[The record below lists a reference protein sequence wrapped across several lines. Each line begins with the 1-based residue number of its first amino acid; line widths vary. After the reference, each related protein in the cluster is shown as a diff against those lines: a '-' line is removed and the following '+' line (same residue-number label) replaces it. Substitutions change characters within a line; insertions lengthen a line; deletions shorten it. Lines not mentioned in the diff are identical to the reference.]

1 MQTSQKVRFVAAC
14 RCCCRNTIQ
23 WEKSRRVVTNSFL
36 ISTPNSAMLPGDDV
50 QLRKSHSLSNNF
62 LPLLQKVVLFKKII
76 FLDKN
81 RLRIKRPCNYYSLR
95 LGHDSES
102 TPVLTLPSN
111 TIPSNTTKRE
121 NHGSESDMSAGGVS
135 AINRTPGALSWTS
148 TIARKTIWTHMCP
161 DTSRLSNT
169 FELGKFL
176 D

>member
-1 MQTSQKVRFVAAC
+1 
-14 RCCCRNTIQ
+14 
-23 WEKSRRVVTNSFL
+23 
-36 ISTPNSAMLPGDDV
+36 MLPGDDV

-135 AINRTPGALSWTS
+135 AINRTPGALS
-148 TIARKTIWTHMCP
+148 
-161 DTSRLSNT
+161 
-169 FELGKFL
+169 
-176 D
+176 